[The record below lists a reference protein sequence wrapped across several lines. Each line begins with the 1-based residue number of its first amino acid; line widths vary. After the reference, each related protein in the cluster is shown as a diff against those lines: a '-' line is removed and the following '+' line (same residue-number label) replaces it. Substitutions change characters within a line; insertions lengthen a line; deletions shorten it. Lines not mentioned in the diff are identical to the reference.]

1 MEVMGVIAVI
11 VNCALIGMSGQVQR
25 MFPNL
30 STQGTIILIVVLEVC
45 CCFVDI
51 KRLFSVDYSLTLIFL
66 TPFVL
71 VSKGFKEFN
80 LWLYYL

>member
-30 STQGTIILIVVLEVC
+30 STQGTIVLIVILEVC
-45 CCFVDI
+45 
-51 KRLFSVDYSLTLIFL
+51 YT
-66 TPFVL
+66 
-71 VSKGFKEFN
+71 FN
-80 LWLYYL
+80 LFDKCIFQYVCIPIS

>member
-30 STQGTIILIVVLEVC
+30 STQGTIVLIVILEVC
-45 CCFVDI
+45 YVMF
-51 KRLFSVDYSLTLIFL
+51 
-66 TPFVL
+66 
-71 VSKGFKEFN
+71 
-80 LWLYYL
+80 